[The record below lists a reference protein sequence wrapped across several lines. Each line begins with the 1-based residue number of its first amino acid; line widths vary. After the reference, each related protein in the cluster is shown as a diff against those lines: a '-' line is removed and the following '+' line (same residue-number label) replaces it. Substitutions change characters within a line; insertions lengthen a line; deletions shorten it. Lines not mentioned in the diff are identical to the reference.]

1 MFSKIVQK
9 NVNIESS
16 ARQPLLNYIS
26 LSSPCKHVS
35 VVWMKTTHQNNFFL
49 HILSAKIYIFTLLFP
64 FPQTIFTIA

>member
-1 MFSKIVQK
+1 M
-9 NVNIESS
+9 
-16 ARQPLLNYIS
+16 PLLNYIS

-35 VVWMKTTHQNNFFL
+35 VVWMKITHQNNVFL